1 MNSTDFPMSAQKDHR
16 FKLDRLKENIARL
29 DSLLI
34 AFSGGVDSTFLLR
47 VAKEVLGERVS
58 AATAVSD
65 LCLSQELESAERSAR
80 MLSVKHEM
88 IQHSILSD
96 PAFIENTPD
105 HCYFCKKVMFAKFRA
120 LAERRGIGHV
130 ADGTNLDDLKDFR
143 PGLRALEELG
153 IVSPLKEALF
163 TKADIRAAS
172 RELGLEVWNKPA
184 MACLASRFPYGTPIA
199 APDLEKVRQAEEL
212 LQALGFG
219 QFRVRHHGDTA
230 RIELSVADMERIFSG
245 NIRAEIVK
253 HLKGLGYRYVALDLE
268 GYRTGSLNES

>member
-1 MNSTDFPMSAQKDHR
+1 MSARKEHR

-47 VAKEVLGERVS
+47 VAKEVLGERVT

-65 LCLSQELESAERSAR
+65 LCLSQELESAKRSAR
-80 MLSVKHEM
+80 VLSVKHEM
-88 IQHSILSD
+88 IEHSILSD

-105 HCYFCKKVMFAKFRA
+105 HCYFCKKAMFAKFRA

-153 IVSPLKEALF
+153 IVSPLKKALF
-163 TKADIRAAS
+163 TKADIRVAS
-172 RELGLEVWNKPA
+172 RELDLEVWNKPA
-184 MACLASRFPYGTPIA
+184 MACLASRFPYGTPIT

-230 RIELSVADMERIFSG
+230 RIELPVADMERIFSG
-245 NIRAEIVK
+245 DIRAKIVE
-253 HLKGLGYRYVALDLE
+253 HLKSLGYRYVALDLE